1 MQIFSSFSVD
11 DAELALS
18 EKQKKRQIFTGNML
32 YLTYYLNLKRGNSRF
47 EVSPYTNMDHIKRK
61 QKKEQTKQLRA
72 ENRQNRAENWQKTV

>member
-47 EVSPYTNMDHIKRK
+47 EVSPYTNMDHIKKK
-61 QKKEQTKQLRA
+61 QKKEQTKQIRA
-72 ENRQNRAENWQKTV
+72 ENRQKRAESLQKIV

>member
-1 MQIFSSFSVD
+1 MKMQIFSSFSVD

-47 EVSPYTNMDHIKRK
+47 EVSPYTNMDHIKKK
-61 QKKEQTKQLRA
+61 QKKGQTQ
-72 ENRQNRAENWQKTV
+72 

>member
-32 YLTYYLNLKRGNSRF
+32 YLT
-47 EVSPYTNMDHIKRK
+47 
-61 QKKEQTKQLRA
+61 
-72 ENRQNRAENWQKTV
+72 

>member
-18 EKQKKRQIFTGNML
+18 EKQKKRQIFTGDMP
-32 YLTYYLNLKRGNSRF
+32 YLTYYQNLKQGNSRF

-61 QKKEQTKQLRA
+61 QKKEQTKQIRA
-72 ENRQNRAENWQKTV
+72 ENRQKRAESLQKLV